1 MDTALNALAEP
12 RRRAI
17 LNIVRDD
24 EKAAGEIAAYF
35 DVTRT
40 AIEAALEDAGCELL
54 IIDDG
59 NETLRSLYSFRPELV
74 LLDIRLPGVN
84 GLDLCS
90 SIRSISD
97 VPIIIFSALHDIS
110 EKLIA
115 FERGADDYVVKDTPM
130 EELTARIAVTLR
142 HAGPSTIVEPDEG
155 YADSC
160 VEIDFTRFSVR
171 VRGVEVDLT
180 PTEYKILTLLVKRA
194 GEPVPP
200 QQLLRRVWGPEYDSE
215 DLVKWHVGHLRRKIE
230 LNPEKPEL
238 VITRR
243 GFGYVYARP
252 AA

>member
-1 MDTALNALAEP
+1 MALQEVIGPYDSSEQPLSGIRVLVVE
-12 RRRAI
+12 
-17 LNIVRDD
+17 DD
-24 EKAAGEIAAYF
+24 PGF
-35 DVTRT
+35 RV
-40 AIEAALEDAGCELL
+40 AIEAALEDAGCELM

-59 NETLRSLYSFRPELV
+59 SEALRGLYSFRPDLV

-84 GLDLCS
+84 GLDLCANIQS
-90 SIRSISD
+90 MSD
-97 VPIIIFSALHDIS
+97 VPIIIFSALHDTG

-130 EELTARIAVTLR
+130 EELTARIAVALR
-142 HAGPSTIVEPDEG
+142 HAGPSRNVEPDDG
-155 YADSC
+155 YSDGC
-160 VEIDFTRFSVR
+160 MEIDFTRFAVR
-171 VRGVEVDLT
+171 VRCVDVDLT

-200 QQLLRRVWGPEYDSE
+200 QQLLRRVWRPEYDSE

-230 LNPEKPEL
+230 VNPEKQEL
-238 VITRR
+238 VVTRR

>member
-1 MDTALNALAEP
+1 MALREVAGPAGNGAPPLSGIRVLVVE
-12 RRRAI
+12 
-17 LNIVRDD
+17 DD
-24 EKAAGEIAAYF
+24 PGF
-35 DVTRT
+35 RV
-40 AIEAALEDAGCELL
+40 AIEAALEDAGCQLM

-59 NETLRSLYSFRPELV
+59 SETLRGLYSFRPDLV
-74 LLDIRLPGVN
+74 LLDIRLPGMN
-84 GLDLCS
+84 GLDLCE
-90 SIRSISD
+90 SIRGMSD
-97 VPIIIFSALHDIS
+97 VPIIIFSALHDTD

-130 EELTARIAVTLR
+130 EELTARIAVALR
-142 HAGPSTIVEPDEG
+142 HSGRSDTADIEES
-155 YADSC
+155 YSDSC
-160 VEIDFTRFSVR
+160 IEIDFTRYAVR

-238 VITRR
+238 VVTRR
-243 GFGYVYARP
+243 GFGYVYAAP